1 MQLLV
6 AGAPFALAFAAAV
19 SLLVAPSVCL
29 GVCGAFVALLLL
41 CDTLPVPFSFVTAN
55 LCATTR
61 LDWKNEHTE
70 FGFCY
75 RPDEMCS
82 PMWGACG
89 RGGEM
94 EVVGMPVLKGQSQID
109 LFSTRGHHS
118 TWEPIQA
125 ASYGSDC
132 VSAS

>member
-19 SLLVAPSVCL
+19 SLLVVPSVCL

-41 CDTLPVPFSFVTAN
+41 CDTVPVPVFVRDSK
-55 LCATTR
+55 CATTR

-82 PMWGACG
+82 PM
-89 RGGEM
+89 
-94 EVVGMPVLKGQSQID
+94 
-109 LFSTRGHHS
+109 
-118 TWEPIQA
+118 
-125 ASYGSDC
+125 
-132 VSAS
+132 